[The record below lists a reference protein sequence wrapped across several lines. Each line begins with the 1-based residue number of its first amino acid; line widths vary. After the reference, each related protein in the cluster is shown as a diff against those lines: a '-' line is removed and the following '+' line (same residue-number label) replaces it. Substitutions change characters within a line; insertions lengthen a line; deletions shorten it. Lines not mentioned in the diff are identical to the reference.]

1 MRLFQIKVTPIH
13 DYSWTLDHKGG
24 EYHARYEKERAEQ
37 AVLEDAQVVSLG
49 KHGIILV
56 KDAPLVIN
64 EKQMVG
70 LTIDKVVFELVR
82 EIPTD
87 TEDDPTDLNGVM
99 RKFNRMA
106 AKLMSLP
113 GLQRNDD
120 KHDCQNER
128 VHVHMPGQA
137 LSTYNEIQLIENECS
152 DQLQRSLDD
161 GWRIIAACP
170 QPDAR
175 RPDYILGR
183 YNPNRLITDGNHYA
197 TRPA

>member
-1 MRLFQIKVTPIH
+1 MRLFQIKIDEIN
-13 DYSWTLDHKGG
+13 DYAWTENHGD
-24 EYHARYEKERAEQ
+24 YHEKYAKEREEGAIKVQ
-37 AVLEDAQVVSLG
+37 AQTDKLLG
-49 KHGIILV
+49 LGVNQDKSV
-56 KDAPLVIN
+56 PTVIT
-64 EKQMVG
+64 EKQMTG
-70 LTIDKVVFELVR
+70 LVVSGIKFELVR

-87 TEDDPTDLNGVM
+87 EDDPTDLNGVM

-120 KHDCQNER
+120 KHDCQNKL

-137 LSTYNEIQLIENECS
+137 LATYNEVQLLENVCT
-152 DQLQRSLDD
+152 DALQQSLDD
-161 GWRIIAACP
+161 GWRVIAACP

-183 YNPNRLITDGNHYA
+183 Y
-197 TRPA
+197 RPDRDSSSSHHASRGVRE